1 MLTGEQRSLSLEE
14 IVKELKNEI
23 LEKQTEL
30 NKLISILNNENDT
43 EFID

>member
-1 MLTGEQRSLSLEE
+1 MQENDDIKYIKKYL
-14 IVKELKNEI
+14 KELKNEI

>member
-1 MLTGEQRSLSLEE
+1 MQENDD
-14 IVKELKNEI
+14 IKYIKKYIKELKNEI

-43 EFID
+43 QFID

>member
-1 MLTGEQRSLSLEE
+1 MQENNDIKYIKKYIE
-14 IVKELKNEI
+14 ELKNEI

>member
-1 MLTGEQRSLSLEE
+1 MQENDD
-14 IVKELKNEI
+14 IKYIKKYIKELKNEI

-43 EFID
+43 EFIN

>member
-1 MLTGEQRSLSLEE
+1 MQENND
-14 IVKELKNEI
+14 IKYIKKYIKELKNEI

>member
-1 MLTGEQRSLSLEE
+1 MQENDD
-14 IVKELKNEI
+14 IKYIKKYIKKLKNEI

-43 EFID
+43 ERV

>member
-1 MLTGEQRSLSLEE
+1 MQENNDIKYIKKYIT
-14 IVKELKNEI
+14 ELKNEI

>member
-1 MLTGEQRSLSLEE
+1 MQENDD
-14 IVKELKNEI
+14 IKYIKKYIKELKNEI

>member
-1 MLTGEQRSLSLEE
+1 MQENDD
-14 IVKELKNEI
+14 IKYIKKYIKKLKNEI